1 MIFMISTKAH
11 TTRPVR
17 AHVPSSLTSPL
28 NMWDCPFL
36 MSVIR
41 YRSQC
46 DGGVFVPFAV
56 DGYVITTKSYIFFNV
71 HKVYVGPSSIKGYL
85 DKIIVQML
93 YYTKRC

>member
-56 DGYVITTKSYIFFNV
+56 DGYVITTKNYIFFNV
-71 HKVYVGPSSIKGYL
+71 QIVYVGPSSIKGYVKKL
-85 DKIIVQML
+85 D
-93 YYTKRC
+93 